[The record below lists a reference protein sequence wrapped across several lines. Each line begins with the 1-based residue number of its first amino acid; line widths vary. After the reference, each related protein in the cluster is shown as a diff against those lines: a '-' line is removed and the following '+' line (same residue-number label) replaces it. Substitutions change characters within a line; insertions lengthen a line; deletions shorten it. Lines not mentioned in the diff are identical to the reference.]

1 MRKYLI
7 IALSIGAIG
16 LTQDLSAQEGEKNES
31 AELAK
36 KLANP
41 VASLISV
48 PLQNNLDVGIGDDL
62 GSKNTL
68 NIQPV
73 IPLRLTD
80 NINVI
85 TRVILPVISQQGI
98 TGSENS
104 EFGLGDAVM
113 SAFISP
119 AESKGGLTWGAGPVL
134 LVPTAT
140 HDLLASKKFGL
151 GPTAVAL
158 YQSKGFTL
166 GGLINQ
172 VWSIAGDA
180 NRPNVNMMFFQ
191 PFLNYNW
198 KTGAGIGANFEITR
212 NWDARTTN
220 IWLNPT
226 VSALTAMGNQKIQ
239 FAIGPRLNLAAPDGV
254 KAKYGVRA
262 VIVFL
267 FPK

>member
-113 SAFISP
+113 S
-119 AESKGGLTWGAGPVL
+119 GLTWGAGPVL

-262 VIVFL
+262 VMVFL